1 MKINLQEYCK
11 DISNYQRFPTREVM
25 VGDIAIGKDN
35 PIRVQS
41 MTTTDTMDTKGTI
54 AQSIRMI
61 DAGCEIVRITA
72 PSIKEAK
79 NLKMIRDG
87 LRDKGYKTPL
97 VADIHFTPN
106 AALEASKIVEK
117 VRINPGNY
125 VDKKK
130 FEVKEYDDKSYQDEL
145 LKIEEKFIP
154 LISSCKENRVAM
166 RIGTNHGSLSDRI
179 MNRFGDTPLGM
190 VESAMEFLRICK
202 QNDYDQIVL
211 SMKSSN
217 PIVMIHAYRLLV
229 KSMENE
235 NMHYPLHLGVTE
247 AGDGLD
253 GRIKSALGIGT
264 LLSEGIGDTIRVSL
278 TEDPEFEIPA
288 ADKILS
294 KIDNI
299 SRKVRLK
306 NTEKRAFSFFKRET
320 LSIENIG
327 EKNPPIVISSNS
339 NDFEGNFPDYLF
351 TNDLS
356 SLDDSKKYIIE
367 GKDWNKNL
375 SKNIFP
381 YFNSLKGF
389 RTSEAVSDTLNF
401 VEIKLSKVTN
411 TIMQTFSN
419 NVVIIL
425 DVDNGS
431 RHDLL
436 SAFNFFEEKQIKIPV
451 VLKGSYQSSDF
462 EQISID
468 ASIDLGS
475 ILLEGMGNGVWI
487 QAKDFES
494 KINELSFLILQ
505 NTRTRIFKTDYISCP
520 SCGRTKF
527 NLQETTALVKEKTSH
542 LKGLKI
548 AVMGCIVNGPGEM
561 ADADYGYVGSGKD
574 VISLYKGK
582 DLVKRNIS
590 SKDAVDELINLI
602 KANNDWVEPLI

>member
-1 MKINLQEYCK
+1 MRRKTLSVK
-11 DISNYQRFPTREVM
+11 
-25 VGDIAIGKDN
+25 IGKVFIGSDHS
-35 PIRVQS
+35 IKTQS
-41 MTTTDTMDTKGTI
+41 MTTASTMDTDKSVDE
-54 AQSIRMI
+54 AIRI
-61 DAGCEIVRITA
+61 IQAGGKLVRFTA
-72 PSIKEAK
+72 PNINEAK
-79 NLKMIRDG
+79 NLLNIKNA
-87 LRDKGYKTPL
+87 LVAKGYDDPL

-154 LISSCKENRVAM
+154 LINSCKENKVAM
-166 RIGTNHGSLSDRI
+166 RIGTNHGSLSDRV

-264 LLSEGIGDTIRVSL
+264 LLTEGIGDTIRVSL

-288 ADKILS
+288 AEKILE
-294 KIDNI
+294 KIDSI
-299 SRKVRLK
+299 SKKIRLK
-306 NTEKRAFSFFKRET
+306 NTDKRAFSFFKRET
-320 LSIENIG
+320 ESIKNIG
-327 EKNPPIVISSNS
+327 EKNPPIVISNSS

-351 TNDLS
+351 INDLDNI
-356 SLDDSKKYIIE
+356 DDSKKYIIE
-367 GKDWNKNL
+367 GKDWNDNL

-381 YFNSLKGF
+381 YFNSLKDF
-389 RTSEAVSDTLNF
+389 RKSEAVSNTLNF
-401 VEIKLSKVTN
+401 IEIELSKITN

-419 NVVIIL
+419 NVVIVL
-425 DVDNGS
+425 NVDNAN

-436 SAFNFFEEKQIKIPV
+436 RAFNFLEEKRIKIPV
-451 VLKGSYQSSDF
+451 ILKGSYQSSDF
-462 EQISID
+462 EKVAID
-468 ASIDLGS
+468 ASIDIGS
-475 ILLEGMGNGVWI
+475 ILLEGMGNGIWI
-487 QAKDFES
+487 QAKDFDS

-527 NLQETTALVKEKTSH
+527 DLQETTALVKEHTNH

-548 AVMGCIVNGPGEM
+548 SVMGCIVNGPGEM
-561 ADADYGYVGSGKD
+561 ADADYGYVGSGD
-574 VISLYKGK
+574 GVISLYKGK
-582 DLVKRNIS
+582 ELVKRNIS
-590 SKDAVDELINLI
+590 SEQAVDELIQLI
-602 KANNDWVEPLI
+602 KENDDWVDPKN

>member
-1 MKINLQEYCK
+1 MRRKTLSVK
-11 DISNYQRFPTREVM
+11 
-25 VGDIAIGKDN
+25 IGKVFIGSDHS
-35 PIRVQS
+35 IKTQS
-41 MTTTDTMDTKGTI
+41 MTTASTMDTDKSVDE
-54 AQSIRMI
+54 AIRI
-61 DAGCEIVRITA
+61 IQAGGKLVRFTA
-72 PSIKEAK
+72 PNINEAK
-79 NLKMIRDG
+79 NLLNIKDD
-87 LRDKGYKTPL
+87 LVAKGYDDPL

-154 LISSCKENRVAM
+154 LINSCKENKVAM
-166 RIGTNHGSLSDRI
+166 RIGTNHGSLSDRV

-264 LLSEGIGDTIRVSL
+264 LLTEGIGDTIRVSL

-288 ADKILS
+288 AEKILE
-294 KIDNI
+294 KIDSI
-299 SRKVRLK
+299 SKKIRLK
-306 NTEKRAFSFFKRET
+306 NTDKRAFSFFKRET
-320 LSIENIG
+320 ESIKNIG
-327 EKNPPIVISSNS
+327 EKNPPIVISNSS

-351 TNDLS
+351 IDNLDN
-356 SLDDSKKYIIE
+356 LDDSKKYIIE
-367 GKDWNKNL
+367 GKDWNENL

-381 YFNSLKGF
+381 YFNSLKDF
-389 RTSEAVSDTLNF
+389 RKSEAVSNTLNF
-401 VEIKLSKVTN
+401 IEIELSKITN

-419 NVVIIL
+419 NVVIVL
-425 DVDNGS
+425 NVDNAN

-436 SAFNFFEEKQIKIPV
+436 RAFNFLEEKRIKIPV
-451 VLKGSYQSSDF
+451 ILKGSYQSSDF
-462 EQISID
+462 EKVAID
-468 ASIDLGS
+468 ASIDIGS
-475 ILLEGMGNGVWI
+475 ILLEGMGNGIWI
-487 QAKDFES
+487 QAKDFDS

-527 NLQETTALVKEKTSH
+527 DLQETTALVKEHTNH

-548 AVMGCIVNGPGEM
+548 SVMGCIVNGPGEM
-561 ADADYGYVGSGKD
+561 ADADYGYVGSGD
-574 VISLYKGK
+574 GVISLYKGK
-582 DLVKRNIS
+582 ELVKRNIS
-590 SKDAVDELINLI
+590 SEQAVDELIQLI
-602 KANNDWVEPLI
+602 KENDDWVDPKN

>member
-1 MKINLQEYCK
+1 MRRKTLSVK
-11 DISNYQRFPTREVM
+11 
-25 VGDIAIGKDN
+25 IGKVFIGSDHS
-35 PIRVQS
+35 IKTQS
-41 MTTTDTMDTKGTI
+41 MTTASTMDTDKSVDE
-54 AQSIRMI
+54 AIRI
-61 DAGCEIVRITA
+61 IQAGGKLVRFTA
-72 PSIKEAK
+72 PNINEAK
-79 NLKMIRDG
+79 NLLNIKDA
-87 LRDKGYKTPL
+87 LVAKGYDDPL

-145 LKIEEKFIP
+145 LKIEKKFIP
-154 LISSCKENRVAM
+154 LINSCKKNNVAM
-166 RIGTNHGSLSDRI
+166 RIGTNHGSLSDRV

-202 QNDYDQIVL
+202 QNEYDQVVL

-235 NMHYPLHLGVTE
+235 NMHFPLHLGVTE

-264 LLSEGIGDTIRVSL
+264 LLTEGIGDTIRVSL

-288 ADKILS
+288 AEKILE
-294 KIDNI
+294 KIDSI
-299 SRKVRLK
+299 SKKIRLK
-306 NTEKRAFSFFKRET
+306 NTDKRAFSFLKRET
-320 LSIENIG
+320 ESVKNIG
-327 EKNPPIVISSNS
+327 KKNPPIVISKSS
-339 NDFEGNFPDYLF
+339 NDFQGNFPDYLF
-351 TNDLS
+351 INDLDN
-356 SLDDSKKYIIE
+356 LDDSKKYIIE
-367 GKDWNKNL
+367 GKDWNENL

-381 YFNSLKGF
+381 YFNSLKDF
-389 RTSEAVSDTLNF
+389 RKSEAVANTLNF
-401 VEIKLSKVTN
+401 IEIELSKITN

-419 NVVIIL
+419 NVVIVL
-425 DVDNGS
+425 NVDNAN

-436 SAFNFFEEKQIKIPV
+436 SAFNFLEEKRIKIPV
-451 VLKGSYQSSDF
+451 ILKGSYQSSDF
-462 EQISID
+462 EKVAID
-468 ASIDLGS
+468 ASIDIGS
-475 ILLEGMGNGVWI
+475 ILLEGMGNGIWI
-487 QAKDFES
+487 QTKDLDS

-527 NLQETTALVKEKTSH
+527 DLQETTALVKEHTNH

-548 AVMGCIVNGPGEM
+548 SVMGCIVNGPGEM
-561 ADADYGYVGSGKD
+561 ADADYGYVGSGD
-574 VISLYKGK
+574 GVISLYKGK
-582 DLVKRNIS
+582 ELVKRNIS
-590 SKDAVDELINLI
+590 SEHAVDELIQLI
-602 KANNDWVEPLI
+602 KENDDWIDPKN

>member
-1 MKINLQEYCK
+1 MRRQTLSVK
-11 DISNYQRFPTREVM
+11 
-25 VGDIAIGKDN
+25 IGKVF
-35 PIRVQS
+35 IGSEHSIKTQS
-41 MTTTDTMDTKGTI
+41 MTTASTMDTN
-54 AQSIRMI
+54 QSVDEAIRI
-61 DAGCEIVRITA
+61 IKAGGKLVRFTA
-72 PSIKEAK
+72 PNINEAK
-79 NLKMIRDG
+79 NLLNIKNA
-87 LRDKGYKTPL
+87 LVEKGYDNPL

-130 FEVKEYDDKSYQDEL
+130 FEVKEYDDASYQDEL

-154 LISSCKENRVAM
+154 LINSCKQNDVAM

-229 KSMENE
+229 KSMEDE

-264 LLSEGIGDTIRVSL
+264 LLTEGIGDTIRVSL

-288 ADKILS
+288 AEKILE
-294 KIDNI
+294 KID
-299 SRKVRLK
+299 SFSKKVRLK
-306 NTEKRAFSFFKRET
+306 NTNKRAFSFFKRET
-320 LSIENIG
+320 ESIENVG
-327 EKNPPIVISSNS
+327 DKNPPIVISNNP

-351 TNDLS
+351 VNDLS
-356 SLDDSKKYIIE
+356 NLDDSKKYIIE
-367 GKDWNKNL
+367 AKDWNKNL

-381 YFNSLKGF
+381 YFNSLKDF
-389 RTSEAVSDTLNF
+389 RKSESVSDILNF
-401 VEIKLSKVTN
+401 VDIDLSKVKN

-419 NVVIIL
+419 NVVIVL
-425 DVDNGS
+425 DVDNNR
-431 RHDLL
+431 RHDIL
-436 SAFNFFEEKQIKIPV
+436 SAFNFFEEKRIKIPV
-451 VLKGSYQSSDF
+451 ILRGNYQSSDF
-462 EQISID
+462 EKVAID

-475 ILLEGMGNGVWI
+475 ILLEGMGNGIWI
-487 QAKDFES
+487 QAMDFEP

-527 NLQETTALVKEKTSH
+527 DLQETTALVKKHTNH

-548 AVMGCIVNGPGEM
+548 SVMGCIVNGPGEM
-561 ADADYGYVGSGKD
+561 ADADYGYVGSGD
-574 VISLYKGK
+574 GIISLYKGK
-582 DLVKRNIS
+582 ELVKRNIS
-590 SKDAVDELINLI
+590 SEDAVDELILLI
-602 KANNDWVEPLI
+602 KENDDWVDPKN

>member
-1 MKINLQEYCK
+1 MRRKTLSVK
-11 DISNYQRFPTREVM
+11 
-25 VGDIAIGKDN
+25 IGKVFIGSDHS
-35 PIRVQS
+35 IKTQS
-41 MTTTDTMDTKGTI
+41 MTTASTMDTDKSVDE
-54 AQSIRMI
+54 AIRI
-61 DAGCEIVRITA
+61 IQAGGKLVRFTA
-72 PSIKEAK
+72 PNINEAK
-79 NLKMIRDG
+79 NLLNIKNA
-87 LRDKGYKTPL
+87 LVAKGYDDPL

-154 LISSCKENRVAM
+154 LINSCKENKVAM
-166 RIGTNHGSLSDRI
+166 RIGTNHGSLSDRV

-288 ADKILS
+288 AEKILE
-294 KIDNI
+294 KIDSI
-299 SRKVRLK
+299 SEKIRLK
-306 NTEKRAFSFFKRET
+306 NTDKRAFSFFKRET
-320 LSIENIG
+320 ESIKNIG
-327 EKNPPIVISSNS
+327 EKNPPIVISNSS

-351 TNDLS
+351 IDDLDN
-356 SLDDSKKYIIE
+356 LDDSKKYIIE
-367 GKDWNKNL
+367 GKDWNENL

-381 YFNSLKGF
+381 YFNSLKDF
-389 RTSEAVSDTLNF
+389 RKSEAVSNTLNF
-401 VEIKLSKVTN
+401 IEIELSKITN

-419 NVVIIL
+419 NVVIVL
-425 DVDNGS
+425 NVDNAN

-436 SAFNFFEEKQIKIPV
+436 RAFNFLEEKRIKIPV
-451 VLKGSYQSSDF
+451 ILKGSYQSSDF
-462 EQISID
+462 EKVAID
-468 ASIDLGS
+468 ASIDIGS
-475 ILLEGMGNGVWI
+475 ILLEGMGNGIWI
-487 QAKDFES
+487 QTKDFDS

-527 NLQETTALVKEKTSH
+527 DLQETTALVKEHTNH

-548 AVMGCIVNGPGEM
+548 SVMGCIVNGPGEM
-561 ADADYGYVGSGKD
+561 ADADYGYVGSGD
-574 VISLYKGK
+574 GVISLYKGK
-582 DLVKRNIS
+582 ELVKRNIS
-590 SKDAVDELINLI
+590 SEQAVDELIQLI
-602 KANNDWVEPLI
+602 KENDDWVDPKN

>member
-1 MKINLQEYCK
+1 MRRKTLSVK
-11 DISNYQRFPTREVM
+11 
-25 VGDIAIGKDN
+25 IGKVFIGSDHS
-35 PIRVQS
+35 IKTQS
-41 MTTTDTMDTKGTI
+41 MTTASTMDTDKSVDE
-54 AQSIRMI
+54 AIRI
-61 DAGCEIVRITA
+61 IQAGGKLVRFTA
-72 PSIKEAK
+72 PNINEAK
-79 NLKMIRDG
+79 NLLNIKNA
-87 LRDKGYKTPL
+87 LVAKGYDDPL

-145 LKIEEKFIP
+145 IKIEEKFIP
-154 LISSCKENRVAM
+154 LINSCKENKVAM
-166 RIGTNHGSLSDRI
+166 RIGTNHGSLSDRV

-202 QNDYDQIVL
+202 QNDYNQIVL

-264 LLSEGIGDTIRVSL
+264 LLTEGIGDTIRVSL

-288 ADKILS
+288 AEKILE
-294 KIDNI
+294 KIDSI
-299 SRKVRLK
+299 SEKIRLK
-306 NTEKRAFSFFKRET
+306 NTDKRAFSFFKRET
-320 LSIENIG
+320 ESIKNIG
-327 EKNPPIVISSNS
+327 EKNPPIVISNSS

-351 TNDLS
+351 IDDLDN
-356 SLDDSKKYIIE
+356 LDNSKKYIIE
-367 GKDWNKNL
+367 GKDWNENL

-381 YFNSLKGF
+381 YFNSLKDF
-389 RTSEAVSDTLNF
+389 RKSEAISNTLNF
-401 VEIKLSKVTN
+401 IEIELSKITN

-419 NVVIIL
+419 NVVIVL
-425 DVDNGS
+425 NVDNAN

-436 SAFNFFEEKQIKIPV
+436 SAFNFLEEKRIKIPV
-451 VLKGSYQSSDF
+451 ILKGSYQSSDF
-462 EQISID
+462 EKVAID
-468 ASIDLGS
+468 ASIDIGS
-475 ILLEGMGNGVWI
+475 ILLEGMGNGIWI
-487 QAKDFES
+487 QTKDFDS

-527 NLQETTALVKEKTSH
+527 DLQETTALVKKHTNH

-548 AVMGCIVNGPGEM
+548 SVMGCIVNGPGEM
-561 ADADYGYVGSGKD
+561 ADADYGYVGSGD
-574 VISLYKGK
+574 GVISLYKGK
-582 DLVKRNIS
+582 ELVKRNIS
-590 SKDAVDELINLI
+590 SEQAVDELIQLI
-602 KANNDWVEPLI
+602 KENDDWVDPKN

>member
-1 MKINLQEYCK
+1 MRRKTLSVK
-11 DISNYQRFPTREVM
+11 
-25 VGDIAIGKDN
+25 IGKVFIGSDHS
-35 PIRVQS
+35 IKTQS
-41 MTTTDTMDTKGTI
+41 MTTASTMDTDKSVVE
-54 AQSIRMI
+54 AIRI
-61 DAGCEIVRITA
+61 IQAGGKLVRFTA
-72 PSIKEAK
+72 PNINEAK
-79 NLKMIRDG
+79 NLLNIKNA
-87 LRDKGYKTPL
+87 LVAKGYDDPL

-154 LISSCKENRVAM
+154 LINSCKENKVAM
-166 RIGTNHGSLSDRI
+166 RIGTNHGSLSDRV

-264 LLSEGIGDTIRVSL
+264 LLTEGIGDTIRVSL

-288 ADKILS
+288 AEKILE
-294 KIDNI
+294 KIDSI
-299 SRKVRLK
+299 SEKIRLK
-306 NTEKRAFSFFKRET
+306 NTDKRAFSFFKRET
-320 LSIENIG
+320 ESIKNIG
-327 EKNPPIVISSNS
+327 EKNPPIVISNSS

-351 TNDLS
+351 IDDLDN
-356 SLDDSKKYIIE
+356 LDDSKKYIIE
-367 GKDWNKNL
+367 GKDWNENL

-381 YFNSLKGF
+381 YFNSLKDF
-389 RTSEAVSDTLNF
+389 RKSEAVSNTLNF
-401 VEIKLSKVTN
+401 IEIELSKITN

-419 NVVIIL
+419 NVVIVL
-425 DVDNGS
+425 NVDNAN

-436 SAFNFFEEKQIKIPV
+436 SAFNFLEEKRIKIPV
-451 VLKGSYQSSDF
+451 ILKGSYQSSDF
-462 EQISID
+462 EKVAID
-468 ASIDLGS
+468 ASIDIGS
-475 ILLEGMGNGVWI
+475 ILLEGMGNGIWI
-487 QAKDFES
+487 QTKDFDS

-527 NLQETTALVKEKTSH
+527 DLQETTALVKEHTNH

-548 AVMGCIVNGPGEM
+548 SVMGCIVNGPGEM
-561 ADADYGYVGSGKD
+561 ADADYGYVGSGD
-574 VISLYKGK
+574 GVISLYKGK
-582 DLVKRNIS
+582 ELVKRNIS
-590 SKDAVDELINLI
+590 SEQAVDELIQLI
-602 KANNDWVEPLI
+602 KENDDWVDPKN

>member
-1 MKINLQEYCK
+1 MRRKTLSVK
-11 DISNYQRFPTREVM
+11 
-25 VGDIAIGKDN
+25 IGKVFIGSDHS
-35 PIRVQS
+35 IKTQS
-41 MTTTDTMDTKGTI
+41 MTTASTMDTDKSVDE
-54 AQSIRMI
+54 AIRI
-61 DAGCEIVRITA
+61 IQAGGKLVRFTA
-72 PSIKEAK
+72 PNINEAK
-79 NLKMIRDG
+79 NLLNIKNA
-87 LRDKGYKTPL
+87 LVAKGYDDPL

-154 LISSCKENRVAM
+154 LINSCKENKVAM
-166 RIGTNHGSLSDRI
+166 RIGTNHGSLSDRV

-264 LLSEGIGDTIRVSL
+264 LLTEGIGDTIRVSL

-288 ADKILS
+288 AEKILE
-294 KIDNI
+294 KIDSI
-299 SRKVRLK
+299 SEKIRLK
-306 NTEKRAFSFFKRET
+306 NTDKRAFSFFKRET
-320 LSIENIG
+320 ESIKNIG
-327 EKNPPIVISSNS
+327 EKNPPIVISNSS

-351 TNDLS
+351 IDDLDN
-356 SLDDSKKYIIE
+356 LDDSKKYIIE

-381 YFNSLKGF
+381 YFNSLKDF
-389 RTSEAVSDTLNF
+389 RKSEAVSNTLNF
-401 VEIKLSKVTN
+401 IEIELSKITN

-419 NVVIIL
+419 NVVIVL
-425 DVDNGS
+425 NVDNAN

-436 SAFNFFEEKQIKIPV
+436 SAFNFLEEKRIKIPV
-451 VLKGSYQSSDF
+451 ILKGSYQSSDF
-462 EQISID
+462 EKVAID
-468 ASIDLGS
+468 ASIDIGS
-475 ILLEGMGNGVWI
+475 ILLEGMGNGIWI
-487 QAKDFES
+487 QTKDFDS

-527 NLQETTALVKEKTSH
+527 DLQETTALVKEHTNH

-548 AVMGCIVNGPGEM
+548 SVMGCIVNGPGEM
-561 ADADYGYVGSGKD
+561 ADADYGYVGSGD
-574 VISLYKGK
+574 GVISLYKGK
-582 DLVKRNIS
+582 ELVKRNIS
-590 SKDAVDELINLI
+590 SEQAVDELIQLI
-602 KANNDWVEPLI
+602 KENDDWVDPKN

>member
-1 MKINLQEYCK
+1 MRRQTLSVK
-11 DISNYQRFPTREVM
+11 
-25 VGDIAIGKDN
+25 IGKVF
-35 PIRVQS
+35 IGSEHSIKTQS
-41 MTTTDTMDTKGTI
+41 MTTASTMDTN
-54 AQSIRMI
+54 QSVDEAIRI
-61 DAGCEIVRITA
+61 IKAGGKLVRFTA
-72 PSIKEAK
+72 PNINEAK
-79 NLKMIRDG
+79 NLLNIKKALVG
-87 LRDKGYKTPL
+87 KGYDNPL

-130 FEVKEYDDKSYQDEL
+130 FEVKEYDDASYQDEL
-145 LKIEEKFIP
+145 SKIEEKFLP
-154 LISSCKENRVAM
+154 LINSCKQNDVAM

-229 KSMENE
+229 KSMEDE

-264 LLSEGIGDTIRVSL
+264 LLTEGIGDTIRVSL

-288 ADKILS
+288 AEKILE
-294 KIDNI
+294 KID
-299 SRKVRLK
+299 SFSKKVRLK
-306 NTEKRAFSFFKRET
+306 NTNKRAFSFFKRET
-320 LSIENIG
+320 ESIKNVG
-327 EKNPPIVISSNS
+327 DKNPPIVISNNP

-351 TNDLS
+351 VNDLS
-356 SLDDSKKYIIE
+356 NLDDSKKYIIE
-367 GKDWNKNL
+367 AKDWNKNL

-381 YFNSLKGF
+381 YFNSLKDF
-389 RTSEAVSDTLNF
+389 RKSESVSDTLNF
-401 VEIKLSKVTN
+401 VEIDLSKVKN

-419 NVVIIL
+419 NVVIVL
-425 DVDNGS
+425 DVDNNR
-431 RHDLL
+431 RHDIL
-436 SAFNFFEEKQIKIPV
+436 SAFNFFEEKRIKIPV
-451 VLKGSYQSSDF
+451 ILRGNYQSSDF
-462 EQISID
+462 EKVAID

-475 ILLEGMGNGVWI
+475 ILLEGMGNGIWI
-487 QAKDFES
+487 QARDFET

-527 NLQETTALVKEKTSH
+527 DLQETTALVKKHTNH

-548 AVMGCIVNGPGEM
+548 SVMGCIVNGPGEM
-561 ADADYGYVGSGKD
+561 ADADYGYVGSGD
-574 VISLYKGK
+574 GIISLYKGK
-582 DLVKRNIS
+582 ELVKRNIS
-590 SKDAVDELINLI
+590 SEDAVDELILLI
-602 KANNDWVEPLI
+602 KENDDWVDPKN

>member
-1 MKINLQEYCK
+1 MRRKTLSVK
-11 DISNYQRFPTREVM
+11 
-25 VGDIAIGKDN
+25 IGKVFIGSDHS
-35 PIRVQS
+35 IKTQS
-41 MTTTDTMDTKGTI
+41 MTTASTMDTDKSVDE
-54 AQSIRMI
+54 AIRI
-61 DAGCEIVRITA
+61 IQAGGKLVRFTA
-72 PSIKEAK
+72 PNINEAK
-79 NLKMIRDG
+79 NLLNIKNA
-87 LRDKGYKTPL
+87 LVAKGYDDPL

-154 LISSCKENRVAM
+154 LINSCKENKVAM
-166 RIGTNHGSLSDRI
+166 RIGTNHGSLSDRV

-264 LLSEGIGDTIRVSL
+264 LLTEGIGDTIRVSL

-288 ADKILS
+288 AEKILE
-294 KIDNI
+294 KIDSI
-299 SRKVRLK
+299 SKKIRLK
-306 NTEKRAFSFFKRET
+306 NTDKRAFSFFKRET
-320 LSIENIG
+320 ESIENIG
-327 EKNPPIVISSNS
+327 EKNPPIVISNSS

-351 TNDLS
+351 IDDLDN
-356 SLDDSKKYIIE
+356 LDDSKKYIIE

-381 YFNSLKGF
+381 YFNSLKDF
-389 RTSEAVSDTLNF
+389 RKTEAVSNTLNF
-401 VEIKLSKVTN
+401 IEIELSKITN

-419 NVVIIL
+419 NVVIVL
-425 DVDNGS
+425 NVNNAN

-436 SAFNFFEEKQIKIPV
+436 SAFNFLEEKRIKIPV
-451 VLKGSYQSSDF
+451 ILKGSYQSSDF
-462 EQISID
+462 EKVAID
-468 ASIDLGS
+468 ASIDIGS
-475 ILLEGMGNGVWI
+475 ILLEGMGNGIWI
-487 QAKDFES
+487 QAKDFDS

-527 NLQETTALVKEKTSH
+527 DLQETTALVKEHTNH

-548 AVMGCIVNGPGEM
+548 SVMGCIVNGPGEM
-561 ADADYGYVGSGKD
+561 ADADYGYVGSGD
-574 VISLYKGK
+574 GVISLYKGK
-582 DLVKRNIS
+582 ELVKRNIS
-590 SKDAVDELINLI
+590 SEQAVDELIQLI
-602 KANNDWVEPLI
+602 KENDDWVDPKN

>member
-1 MKINLQEYCK
+1 MRRKTLSVK
-11 DISNYQRFPTREVM
+11 
-25 VGDIAIGKDN
+25 IGKVFIGSDHS
-35 PIRVQS
+35 IKTQS
-41 MTTTDTMDTKGTI
+41 MTTASTMDTDKSVDE
-54 AQSIRMI
+54 AIRI
-61 DAGCEIVRITA
+61 IQAGGKLVRFTA
-72 PSIKEAK
+72 PNINEAK
-79 NLKMIRDG
+79 NLSNIKNA
-87 LRDKGYKTPL
+87 LVAKGYDDPL

-154 LISSCKENRVAM
+154 LINSCKENKVAM
-166 RIGTNHGSLSDRI
+166 RIGTNHGSLSDRV

-264 LLSEGIGDTIRVSL
+264 LLTEGIGDTIRVSL

-288 ADKILS
+288 AEKILE
-294 KIDNI
+294 KIDSI
-299 SRKVRLK
+299 SKKIRIK
-306 NTEKRAFSFFKRET
+306 NTDKRAFSFFKRET
-320 LSIENIG
+320 ESIKNIG
-327 EKNPPIVISSNS
+327 EKNPPIVISNSS

-351 TNDLS
+351 IDDLDN
-356 SLDDSKKYIIE
+356 LDDSKKYIIE
-367 GKDWNKNL
+367 GKDWNENI

-381 YFNSLKGF
+381 YFNSLKDF
-389 RTSEAVSDTLNF
+389 RKSEAVSNTLNF
-401 VEIKLSKVTN
+401 IEIELSKITN

-419 NVVIIL
+419 NVVIVL
-425 DVDNGS
+425 NVDNAN

-436 SAFNFFEEKQIKIPV
+436 SAFNFLEEKRIKIPV
-451 VLKGSYQSSDF
+451 ILKGSYQSSDF
-462 EQISID
+462 EKVAID
-468 ASIDLGS
+468 ASIDIGS
-475 ILLEGMGNGVWI
+475 ILLEGMGNGIWI
-487 QAKDFES
+487 QTKDFDS

-527 NLQETTALVKEKTSH
+527 DLQETTALVKEHTNH

-548 AVMGCIVNGPGEM
+548 SVMGCIVNGPGEM
-561 ADADYGYVGSGKD
+561 ADADYGYVGSGD
-574 VISLYKGK
+574 GVISLYKGK
-582 DLVKRNIS
+582 ELVKRNIS
-590 SKDAVDELINLI
+590 SEQAVDELIQLI
-602 KANNDWVEPLI
+602 KENDDWVDPKN

>member
-1 MKINLQEYCK
+1 MRRKTLSVK
-11 DISNYQRFPTREVM
+11 
-25 VGDIAIGKDN
+25 IGKVFIGSDHS
-35 PIRVQS
+35 IKTQS
-41 MTTTDTMDTKGTI
+41 MTTASTMDTDKSVDE
-54 AQSIRMI
+54 AIRI
-61 DAGCEIVRITA
+61 IQAGGKLVRFTA
-72 PSIKEAK
+72 PNINEAK
-79 NLKMIRDG
+79 NLLNIKNALVAR
-87 LRDKGYKTPL
+87 GYDDPL

-154 LISSCKENRVAM
+154 LINSCKENKVAM
-166 RIGTNHGSLSDRI
+166 RIGTNHGSLSDRV

-288 ADKILS
+288 AEKILE
-294 KIDNI
+294 KIDSI
-299 SRKVRLK
+299 SEKIRLK
-306 NTEKRAFSFFKRET
+306 NTDKRAFSFFKRET
-320 LSIENIG
+320 ESIKNIG
-327 EKNPPIVISSNS
+327 EKNPPIVISNSS

-351 TNDLS
+351 IDNLDN
-356 SLDDSKKYIIE
+356 LDDSKKYIIE
-367 GKDWNKNL
+367 GKDWNENL

-381 YFNSLKGF
+381 YFNSLKDF
-389 RTSEAVSDTLNF
+389 RKSEAVSNTLNF
-401 VEIKLSKVTN
+401 IEIELSKITN

-419 NVVIIL
+419 NVVIVL
-425 DVDNGS
+425 NVDNAN

-436 SAFNFFEEKQIKIPV
+436 SAFNFLEEKRIKIPV
-451 VLKGSYQSSDF
+451 ILKGSYQSSDF
-462 EQISID
+462 EKVAID
-468 ASIDLGS
+468 ASIDIGS
-475 ILLEGMGNGVWI
+475 ILLEGMGNGIWI
-487 QAKDFES
+487 QTKDFDS

-527 NLQETTALVKEKTSH
+527 DLQETTALVKEHTNH

-548 AVMGCIVNGPGEM
+548 SVMGCIVNGPGEM
-561 ADADYGYVGSGKD
+561 ADADYGYVGSGD
-574 VISLYKGK
+574 GVISLYKGK
-582 DLVKRNIS
+582 ELVKRNIS
-590 SKDAVDELINLI
+590 SEQAVDELIQLI
-602 KANNDWVEPLI
+602 KENDDWVDPKN

>member
-1 MKINLQEYCK
+1 MRRKTLSVK
-11 DISNYQRFPTREVM
+11 
-25 VGDIAIGKDN
+25 IGKVFIGSDHS
-35 PIRVQS
+35 IKTQS
-41 MTTTDTMDTKGTI
+41 MTTASTMDTK
-54 AQSIRMI
+54 QSVDEAIRI
-61 DAGCEIVRITA
+61 IQAGGKLVRFTA
-72 PSIKEAK
+72 PNINEAK
-79 NLKMIRDG
+79 NLLNIKNA
-87 LRDKGYKTPL
+87 LVAKGYDDPL

-154 LISSCKENRVAM
+154 LINSCKENKVAM
-166 RIGTNHGSLSDRI
+166 RIGTNHGSLSDRV

-264 LLSEGIGDTIRVSL
+264 LLTEGIGDTIRVSL

-288 ADKILS
+288 AEKILE
-294 KIDNI
+294 KIDSI
-299 SRKVRLK
+299 SEKIRLK
-306 NTEKRAFSFFKRET
+306 NTDKRAFSFFKRET
-320 LSIENIG
+320 ESIKNIG
-327 EKNPPIVISSNS
+327 EKNPPIVISNSS

-351 TNDLS
+351 IDNLDN
-356 SLDDSKKYIIE
+356 LDDSKKYIIE
-367 GKDWNKNL
+367 GKDWNENL

-381 YFNSLKGF
+381 YFNSLKDF
-389 RTSEAVSDTLNF
+389 RKSEAVSNTLNF
-401 VEIKLSKVTN
+401 IEIELSKITN
-411 TIMQTFSN
+411 TIIQTFSN
-419 NVVIIL
+419 NVVIVL
-425 DVDNGS
+425 NVDNAN

-436 SAFNFFEEKQIKIPV
+436 SAFNFLEEKRIKIPV
-451 VLKGSYQSSDF
+451 ILKGSYQSSDF
-462 EQISID
+462 EKVAID
-468 ASIDLGS
+468 ASIDIGS
-475 ILLEGMGNGVWI
+475 ILLEGMGNGIWI
-487 QAKDFES
+487 QTKDFDS

-527 NLQETTALVKEKTSH
+527 DLQETTALVKEHTNH

-548 AVMGCIVNGPGEM
+548 SVMGCIVNGPGEM
-561 ADADYGYVGSGKD
+561 ADADYGYVGSGD
-574 VISLYKGK
+574 GVISLYKGK
-582 DLVKRNIS
+582 ELVKRNIS
-590 SKDAVDELINLI
+590 SEQAVDELIQLI
-602 KANNDWVEPLI
+602 KENDDWVDPKN

>member
-1 MKINLQEYCK
+1 MRRKTLSVK
-11 DISNYQRFPTREVM
+11 
-25 VGDIAIGKDN
+25 IGKVFIGSDHS
-35 PIRVQS
+35 IKTQS
-41 MTTTDTMDTKGTI
+41 MTTASTMDTD
-54 AQSIRMI
+54 QSVDEAIRI
-61 DAGCEIVRITA
+61 IEAGGKLVRFTA
-72 PSIKEAK
+72 PNINEAK
-79 NLKMIRDG
+79 NLINIKNA
-87 LRDKGYKTPL
+87 LVAKGYDDPL

-130 FEVKEYDDKSYQDEL
+130 FEVKEYDDESYQDEL

-154 LISSCKENRVAM
+154 LINSCKENGVAM
-166 RIGTNHGSLSDRI
+166 RIGTNHGSLSDRV

-264 LLSEGIGDTIRVSL
+264 LLTEGIGDTIRVSL

-288 ADKILS
+288 AEKILE
-294 KIDNI
+294 KIDSI
-299 SRKVRLK
+299 SKKIRLK
-306 NTEKRAFSFFKRET
+306 NTNKRAFSFFKRQT
-320 LSIENIG
+320 KSIENIG
-327 EKNPPIVISSNS
+327 EKNPPIVISKSS
-339 NDFEGNFPDYLF
+339 IDFEGNFPDYLF
-351 TNDLS
+351 IDDLDN
-356 SLDDSKKYIIE
+356 LDDSKKYIIE

-381 YFNSLKGF
+381 YFNSLKDF
-389 RTSEAVSDTLNF
+389 RKSEAVSNTLNF
-401 VEIKLSKVTN
+401 IEIELSKITN

-419 NVVIIL
+419 NVVIVL
-425 DVDNGS
+425 NVNNAN

-436 SAFNFFEEKQIKIPV
+436 SAFNFLEEKRIKIPV
-451 VLKGSYQSSDF
+451 ILKGSYQSSDF
-462 EQISID
+462 EKVAID
-468 ASIDLGS
+468 ASIDIGS
-475 ILLEGMGNGVWI
+475 ILLEGMGNGIWI
-487 QAKDFES
+487 QTKDFDS

-527 NLQETTALVKEKTSH
+527 DLQETTALVKEHTNH

-548 AVMGCIVNGPGEM
+548 SVMGCIVNGPGEM
-561 ADADYGYVGSGKD
+561 ADADYGYVGSGD
-574 VISLYKGK
+574 GVISLYKGK
-582 DLVKRNIS
+582 ELVKRNIS
-590 SKDAVDELINLI
+590 SEQAVDELIQLI
-602 KANNDWVEPLI
+602 KENDDWVDPKN

>member
-1 MKINLQEYCK
+1 MRRKTLSVK
-11 DISNYQRFPTREVM
+11 
-25 VGDIAIGKDN
+25 IGKVFIGSDHS
-35 PIRVQS
+35 IKTQS
-41 MTTTDTMDTKGTI
+41 MTTASTMDTDKSVDE
-54 AQSIRMI
+54 AIRI
-61 DAGCEIVRITA
+61 IQAGGKLVRFTA
-72 PSIKEAK
+72 PNINEAK
-79 NLKMIRDG
+79 NLLNIKNA
-87 LRDKGYKTPL
+87 LVAKGYDDPL

-154 LISSCKENRVAM
+154 LINSCKENKAAM
-166 RIGTNHGSLSDRI
+166 RIGTNHGSLSDRV

-264 LLSEGIGDTIRVSL
+264 LLTEGIGDTIRVSL

-288 ADKILS
+288 AEKILE
-294 KIDNI
+294 KIDSI
-299 SRKVRLK
+299 SKKIRLK
-306 NTEKRAFSFFKRET
+306 NTDKRAFSFFKRET
-320 LSIENIG
+320 ESIKNIG
-327 EKNPPIVISSNS
+327 EKNPPIVISNSS

-351 TNDLS
+351 IDDLDN
-356 SLDDSKKYIIE
+356 LDDSKKYIIE

-381 YFNSLKGF
+381 YFNSLKDF
-389 RTSEAVSDTLNF
+389 RKTEAVSNTLNF
-401 VEIKLSKVTN
+401 IEIELSKITN

-419 NVVIIL
+419 NVVIVL
-425 DVDNGS
+425 NVNNAN

-436 SAFNFFEEKQIKIPV
+436 SAFNFLEEKRIKIPV
-451 VLKGSYQSSDF
+451 ILKGSYQSSDF
-462 EQISID
+462 EKVAID
-468 ASIDLGS
+468 ASIDIGS
-475 ILLEGMGNGVWI
+475 ILLEGMGNGIWI
-487 QAKDFES
+487 QAKDFDS

-527 NLQETTALVKEKTSH
+527 DLQETTALVKEHTNH

-548 AVMGCIVNGPGEM
+548 SVMGCIVNGPGEM
-561 ADADYGYVGSGKD
+561 ADADYGYVGSGD
-574 VISLYKGK
+574 GVISLYKGK
-582 DLVKRNIS
+582 ELVKRNIS
-590 SKDAVDELINLI
+590 SEQAVDELIQLI
-602 KANNDWVEPLI
+602 KENDDWVDPKN

>member
-1 MKINLQEYCK
+1 MRRKTLSVK
-11 DISNYQRFPTREVM
+11 
-25 VGDIAIGKDN
+25 IGKVFIGSDHS
-35 PIRVQS
+35 IKTQS
-41 MTTTDTMDTKGTI
+41 MTTASTMDTDKSVDE
-54 AQSIRMI
+54 AIRI
-61 DAGCEIVRITA
+61 IQAGGKLVRFTA
-72 PSIKEAK
+72 PNINEAK
-79 NLKMIRDG
+79 NLLNIKNA
-87 LRDKGYKTPL
+87 LVAKGYDDPL

-154 LISSCKENRVAM
+154 LINSCKENKVAM
-166 RIGTNHGSLSDRI
+166 RIGTNHGSLSDRV

-264 LLSEGIGDTIRVSL
+264 LLTEGIGDTIRVSL

-288 ADKILS
+288 AEKILE
-294 KIDNI
+294 KIDSI
-299 SRKVRLK
+299 SEKLRLK
-306 NTEKRAFSFFKRET
+306 NTDKRAFSFFKRET
-320 LSIENIG
+320 ESIKNIG
-327 EKNPPIVISSNS
+327 EKNPPIVISNSS

-351 TNDLS
+351 IDDLDN
-356 SLDDSKKYIIE
+356 LDDSKKYIIE
-367 GKDWNKNL
+367 GKDWNENL

-381 YFNSLKGF
+381 YFNSLKDF
-389 RTSEAVSDTLNF
+389 RKSEAISNALNF
-401 VEIKLSKVTN
+401 IEIELSKITN

-419 NVVIIL
+419 NVVIVL
-425 DVDNGS
+425 NVDNAN

-436 SAFNFFEEKQIKIPV
+436 SAFNFLEEKRIKIPV
-451 VLKGSYQSSDF
+451 ILKGSYQSSDF
-462 EQISID
+462 EKVAID
-468 ASIDLGS
+468 ASIDIGS
-475 ILLEGMGNGVWI
+475 ILLEGMGNGIWI
-487 QAKDFES
+487 QTKDFDS

-527 NLQETTALVKEKTSH
+527 DLQETTALVKEHTNH

-548 AVMGCIVNGPGEM
+548 SVMGCIVNGPGEM
-561 ADADYGYVGSGKD
+561 ADADYGYVGSGD
-574 VISLYKGK
+574 GVISLYKGK
-582 DLVKRNIS
+582 ELVKRNIS
-590 SKDAVDELINLI
+590 SEQAVDELIQLI
-602 KANNDWVEPLI
+602 KENDDWVDPKN

>member
-1 MKINLQEYCK
+1 MRRKTLSVK
-11 DISNYQRFPTREVM
+11 
-25 VGDIAIGKDN
+25 IGKVFIGSDHS
-35 PIRVQS
+35 IKTQS
-41 MTTTDTMDTKGTI
+41 MTTASTMDTDKSVDE
-54 AQSIRMI
+54 AIRI
-61 DAGCEIVRITA
+61 IQAGGKLVRFTA
-72 PSIKEAK
+72 PNINEAK
-79 NLKMIRDG
+79 NLLNIKNA
-87 LRDKGYKTPL
+87 LVAKGYDDPL

-154 LISSCKENRVAM
+154 LINSCKENKVAM
-166 RIGTNHGSLSDRI
+166 RIGTNHGSLSDRV

-264 LLSEGIGDTIRVSL
+264 LLTEGIGDTIRVSL

-288 ADKILS
+288 AEKILE
-294 KIDNI
+294 KIDSI
-299 SRKVRLK
+299 SKKIRLK
-306 NTEKRAFSFFKRET
+306 NTDKRAFSFFKRET
-320 LSIENIG
+320 ESIKNIG
-327 EKNPPIVISSNS
+327 EKNPPIVISNSS

-351 TNDLS
+351 IDDLDN
-356 SLDDSKKYIIE
+356 LEDSKKYIIE
-367 GKDWNKNL
+367 GKDWNENL

-381 YFNSLKGF
+381 YFNSLKDF
-389 RTSEAVSDTLNF
+389 RKSEAVSNTLNF
-401 VEIKLSKVTN
+401 IEIELSKITN

-419 NVVIIL
+419 NVVIVL
-425 DVDNGS
+425 NVDNAN

-436 SAFNFFEEKQIKIPV
+436 SAFNFLEERQIKIPII
-451 VLKGSYQSSDF
+451 LKGSYQSSDF
-462 EQISID
+462 EKVAID
-468 ASIDLGS
+468 ASIDIGS
-475 ILLEGMGNGVWI
+475 ILLEGMGNGIWI
-487 QAKDFES
+487 QTKDFDS

-527 NLQETTALVKEKTSH
+527 DLQETTALVKEHTNH

-548 AVMGCIVNGPGEM
+548 SVMGCIVNGPGEM
-561 ADADYGYVGSGKD
+561 ADADYGYVGSGD
-574 VISLYKGK
+574 GVISLYKGK
-582 DLVKRNIS
+582 ELVKRNIS
-590 SKDAVDELINLI
+590 SEQAVDELIQLI
-602 KANNDWVEPLI
+602 KENDDWVDPKN

>member
-1 MKINLQEYCK
+1 MRRKTLSVK
-11 DISNYQRFPTREVM
+11 
-25 VGDIAIGKDN
+25 IGKVFIGSDHS
-35 PIRVQS
+35 IKTQS
-41 MTTTDTMDTKGTI
+41 MTTASTMDTN
-54 AQSIRMI
+54 QSVDEAIRI
-61 DAGCEIVRITA
+61 IQAGGKLVRFTA
-72 PSIKEAK
+72 PNINEAK
-79 NLKMIRDG
+79 NLLNIKNA
-87 LRDKGYKTPL
+87 LVEKGYDDPL

-154 LISSCKENRVAM
+154 LINSCKENKVAM
-166 RIGTNHGSLSDRI
+166 RIGTNHGSLSDRV

-264 LLSEGIGDTIRVSL
+264 LLTEGIGDTIRVSL

-288 ADKILS
+288 AEKILE
-294 KIDNI
+294 KIDSI
-299 SRKVRLK
+299 SKKIRLK
-306 NTEKRAFSFFKRET
+306 NTDKRAFSFFKRET
-320 LSIENIG
+320 ESIKNIG
-327 EKNPPIVISSNS
+327 EKNPPIVISNSS

-351 TNDLS
+351 IDDLDN
-356 SLDDSKKYIIE
+356 LDDSKKYIIE
-367 GKDWNKNL
+367 GKDWNENL

-381 YFNSLKGF
+381 YFNSLKDF
-389 RTSEAVSDTLNF
+389 RKSEAVSNTLNF
-401 VEIKLSKVTN
+401 IEIELSKITN

-419 NVVIIL
+419 NVVIVL
-425 DVDNGS
+425 NVDNAN

-436 SAFNFFEEKQIKIPV
+436 SAFNFLEEKRIKIPV
-451 VLKGSYQSSDF
+451 ILKGSYQSSDF
-462 EQISID
+462 EKVAID
-468 ASIDLGS
+468 ASIDIGS
-475 ILLEGMGNGVWI
+475 ILLEGMGNGIWI
-487 QAKDFES
+487 QTKDFDS

-527 NLQETTALVKEKTSH
+527 DLQETTALVKEHTNH

-548 AVMGCIVNGPGEM
+548 SVMGCIVNGPGEM
-561 ADADYGYVGSGKD
+561 ADADYGYVGSGD
-574 VISLYKGK
+574 GVISLYKGK
-582 DLVKRNIS
+582 ELVKRNIS
-590 SKDAVDELINLI
+590 SEQAVDELIQLI
-602 KANNDWVEPLI
+602 KENDDWVDPKN

>member
-1 MKINLQEYCK
+1 MRRKTLSVK
-11 DISNYQRFPTREVM
+11 
-25 VGDIAIGKDN
+25 IGKVFIGSDHS
-35 PIRVQS
+35 IKTQS
-41 MTTTDTMDTKGTI
+41 MTTASTMDTDKSVDE
-54 AQSIRMI
+54 AIRI
-61 DAGCEIVRITA
+61 IQAGGKLVRFTA
-72 PSIKEAK
+72 PNINEAK
-79 NLKMIRDG
+79 NLLNIKDA
-87 LRDKGYKTPL
+87 LVAKGYDDPL

-154 LISSCKENRVAM
+154 LINSCKENKVAM
-166 RIGTNHGSLSDRI
+166 RIGTNHGSLSDRV

-288 ADKILS
+288 AEKILE
-294 KIDNI
+294 KIDSI
-299 SRKVRLK
+299 SKKIRLK
-306 NTEKRAFSFFKRET
+306 NTDKRAFSFFKRET
-320 LSIENIG
+320 ESIKNIG
-327 EKNPPIVISSNS
+327 EKNPPIVISNSS

-351 TNDLS
+351 INNLDN
-356 SLDDSKKYIIE
+356 LDDSKKYIIE
-367 GKDWNKNL
+367 GKDWNENL

-381 YFNSLKGF
+381 YFNSLKDF
-389 RTSEAVSDTLNF
+389 RKSEAVSNTLNF
-401 VEIKLSKVTN
+401 IEIELSKITN

-419 NVVIIL
+419 NVVIVLNI
-425 DVDNGS
+425 DNAN

-436 SAFNFFEEKQIKIPV
+436 SAFNFLEEKRIKIPV
-451 VLKGSYQSSDF
+451 ILKGSYQSSDF
-462 EQISID
+462 EKVAID
-468 ASIDLGS
+468 ASIDIGS
-475 ILLEGMGNGVWI
+475 ILLEGMGNGIWI
-487 QAKDFES
+487 QTKDFDS
-494 KINELSFLILQ
+494 KINELSFLLLQ

-527 NLQETTALVKEKTSH
+527 DLQETTALVKEHTNH

-548 AVMGCIVNGPGEM
+548 SVMGCIVNGPGEM
-561 ADADYGYVGSGKD
+561 ADADYGYVGSGD
-574 VISLYKGK
+574 GVISLYKGK
-582 DLVKRNIS
+582 ELVKRNIS
-590 SKDAVDELINLI
+590 SEQAVDELIQLI
-602 KANNDWVEPLI
+602 KENDDWVDPKN

>member
-1 MKINLQEYCK
+1 MRRKTLSVK
-11 DISNYQRFPTREVM
+11 
-25 VGDIAIGKDN
+25 IGKVFIGSDHS
-35 PIRVQS
+35 IKTQS
-41 MTTTDTMDTKGTI
+41 MTTASTMDTDKSVDE
-54 AQSIRMI
+54 AIRI
-61 DAGCEIVRITA
+61 IQAGGKLVRFTA
-72 PSIKEAK
+72 PNINEAK
-79 NLKMIRDG
+79 NLLNIKNA
-87 LRDKGYKTPL
+87 LVAKGYDDPL

-154 LISSCKENRVAM
+154 LINSCKENKVAM
-166 RIGTNHGSLSDRI
+166 RIGTNHGSLSDRV

-264 LLSEGIGDTIRVSL
+264 LLTEGIGDTIRVSL

-288 ADKILS
+288 AEKILE
-294 KIDNI
+294 KIDSI
-299 SRKVRLK
+299 SEKIRLK
-306 NTEKRAFSFFKRET
+306 NTDKRAFSFFKRET
-320 LSIENIG
+320 ESIKNIG
-327 EKNPPIVISSNS
+327 EKNPPIVISNSS

-351 TNDLS
+351 IDDLDN
-356 SLDDSKKYIIE
+356 LDDSKKYIIE
-367 GKDWNKNL
+367 GKDWNENL

-381 YFNSLKGF
+381 YFNSLKDF
-389 RTSEAVSDTLNF
+389 RKSEAVSNTLNF
-401 VEIKLSKVTN
+401 IEIELSKITN

-419 NVVIIL
+419 NVVIVL
-425 DVDNGS
+425 NVNNAN

-436 SAFNFFEEKQIKIPV
+436 SAFNFLEEKRIKIPV
-451 VLKGSYQSSDF
+451 ILKGSYQSSDF
-462 EQISID
+462 EKVAID
-468 ASIDLGS
+468 ASIDIGS
-475 ILLEGMGNGVWI
+475 ILLEGMGNGIWI
-487 QAKDFES
+487 QTKDFDS

-527 NLQETTALVKEKTSH
+527 DLQETTALVKEHTNH

-548 AVMGCIVNGPGEM
+548 SVMGCIVNGPGEM
-561 ADADYGYVGSGKD
+561 ADADYGYVGSGD
-574 VISLYKGK
+574 GVISLYKGK
-582 DLVKRNIS
+582 ELVKRNIS
-590 SKDAVDELINLI
+590 SEQAVDELIQLI
-602 KANNDWVEPLI
+602 KENDDWVDPKN

>member
-1 MKINLQEYCK
+1 MRRKTLSVK
-11 DISNYQRFPTREVM
+11 
-25 VGDIAIGKDN
+25 IGKVFIGSDHS
-35 PIRVQS
+35 IKTQS
-41 MTTTDTMDTKGTI
+41 MTTASTMDTDKSVDE
-54 AQSIRMI
+54 AIRI
-61 DAGCEIVRITA
+61 IQAGGKLVRFTA
-72 PSIKEAK
+72 PNINEAK
-79 NLKMIRDG
+79 NLLNIKNA
-87 LRDKGYKTPL
+87 LVAKGYDDPL

-154 LISSCKENRVAM
+154 LINSCKENKVAM
-166 RIGTNHGSLSDRI
+166 RIGTNHGSLSDRV

-264 LLSEGIGDTIRVSL
+264 LLTEGIGDTIRVSL

-288 ADKILS
+288 AEKILE
-294 KIDNI
+294 KIDSI
-299 SRKVRLK
+299 SKKIRLK
-306 NTEKRAFSFFKRET
+306 NTDKRAFSFFKRET
-320 LSIENIG
+320 ESIKNIG
-327 EKNPPIVISSNS
+327 EKNPPIVISNSS

-351 TNDLS
+351 INDLDN
-356 SLDDSKKYIIE
+356 LDDSKKYIIE
-367 GKDWNKNL
+367 GKDWNENL

-381 YFNSLKGF
+381 YFNSLKDF
-389 RTSEAVSDTLNF
+389 RKSEAISNTLNF
-401 VEIKLSKVTN
+401 IEIELSKITN

-419 NVVIIL
+419 NVVIVL
-425 DVDNGS
+425 NVDNAN

-436 SAFNFFEEKQIKIPV
+436 RAFNFLEEKRIKIPV
-451 VLKGSYQSSDF
+451 ILKGSYQSSDF
-462 EQISID
+462 EKVAID
-468 ASIDLGS
+468 ASIDIGS
-475 ILLEGMGNGVWI
+475 ILLEGMGNGIWI
-487 QAKDFES
+487 QTKDFDS

-527 NLQETTALVKEKTSH
+527 DLQETTALVKEHTNH

-548 AVMGCIVNGPGEM
+548 SVMGCIVNGPGEM
-561 ADADYGYVGSGKD
+561 ADADYGYVGSGD
-574 VISLYKGK
+574 GVISLYKGK
-582 DLVKRNIS
+582 ELVKRNIS
-590 SKDAVDELINLI
+590 SEQAVDELIQLI
-602 KANNDWVEPLI
+602 KENDDWVDPKN

>member
-1 MKINLQEYCK
+1 MRRQTLSVK
-11 DISNYQRFPTREVM
+11 
-25 VGDIAIGKDN
+25 IGKVF
-35 PIRVQS
+35 IGSEHSIKTQS
-41 MTTTDTMDTKGTI
+41 MTTASTMDTN
-54 AQSIRMI
+54 QSVDEAIRI
-61 DAGCEIVRITA
+61 IKAGGKLVRFTA
-72 PSIKEAK
+72 PNINEAK
-79 NLKMIRDG
+79 NLLNIKNALIE
-87 LRDKGYKTPL
+87 KGYDYPL

-130 FEVKEYDDKSYQDEL
+130 FEVKEYDDASYRDEL

-154 LISSCKENRVAM
+154 LINSCKQNDVAM

-229 KSMENE
+229 KSMEDE

-264 LLSEGIGDTIRVSL
+264 LLTEGIGDTIRVSL

-288 ADKILS
+288 AEKILE
-294 KIDNI
+294 KID
-299 SRKVRLK
+299 SFSKKVRLK
-306 NTEKRAFSFFKRET
+306 NTNKRAFSFFKRET
-320 LSIENIG
+320 ESIKNVG
-327 EKNPPIVISSNS
+327 DKNPPIVISNNP

-351 TNDLS
+351 VNDLS
-356 SLDDSKKYIIE
+356 NLDDSKKYIIE
-367 GKDWNKNL
+367 AKDWNKNL

-381 YFNSLKGF
+381 YFNSLKDF
-389 RTSEAVSDTLNF
+389 RKSESVSDTLNF
-401 VEIKLSKVTN
+401 VEIDLSKVKN

-419 NVVIIL
+419 NVVIVL
-425 DVDNGS
+425 DVDNNR
-431 RHDLL
+431 RHDIL
-436 SAFNFFEEKQIKIPV
+436 SAFNFFEEKRIKIPV
-451 VLKGSYQSSDF
+451 ILRGNYQSSDF
-462 EQISID
+462 EKVAID

-475 ILLEGMGNGVWI
+475 ILLEGMGNGIWI
-487 QAKDFES
+487 KAMDFEP

-527 NLQETTALVKEKTSH
+527 DLQETTALVKKHTNH

-548 AVMGCIVNGPGEM
+548 SVMGCIVNGPGEM
-561 ADADYGYVGSGKD
+561 ADADYGYVGSGD
-574 VISLYKGK
+574 GIISLYKGK
-582 DLVKRNIS
+582 ELVKRNIS
-590 SKDAVDELINLI
+590 SEDAVDELILLI
-602 KANNDWVEPLI
+602 KENDDWVDPKN

>member
-1 MKINLQEYCK
+1 MRRKTLSVK
-11 DISNYQRFPTREVM
+11 
-25 VGDIAIGKDN
+25 IGKVFIGSDHS
-35 PIRVQS
+35 IKTQS
-41 MTTTDTMDTKGTI
+41 MTTASTMDTDKSVDE
-54 AQSIRMI
+54 AIRI
-61 DAGCEIVRITA
+61 IQAGGKLVRFTA
-72 PSIKEAK
+72 PNINEAK
-79 NLKMIRDG
+79 NLLNIKNA
-87 LRDKGYKTPL
+87 LVAKGYDDPL

-154 LISSCKENRVAM
+154 LINSCKENKVAM
-166 RIGTNHGSLSDRI
+166 RIGTNHGSLSDRV

-264 LLSEGIGDTIRVSL
+264 LLTEGIGDTIRVSL

-288 ADKILS
+288 AEKILE
-294 KIDNI
+294 KIDSI
-299 SRKVRLK
+299 SKKIRLK
-306 NTEKRAFSFFKRET
+306 NTDKRAFSFFKRET
-320 LSIENIG
+320 ESIKNIG
-327 EKNPPIVISSNS
+327 EKNPPIVISNSS

-351 TNDLS
+351 IDNLDN
-356 SLDDSKKYIIE
+356 LDDSKKYIIE
-367 GKDWNKNL
+367 GKDWNENL

-381 YFNSLKGF
+381 YFNSLKDF
-389 RTSEAVSDTLNF
+389 RKSEAVSNTLNF
-401 VEIKLSKVTN
+401 IEIELSKITN

-419 NVVIIL
+419 NVVIVL
-425 DVDNGS
+425 NVDNAN

-436 SAFNFFEEKQIKIPV
+436 RAFNFLEEKRIKIPV
-451 VLKGSYQSSDF
+451 ILKGSYQSSDF
-462 EQISID
+462 EKVAID
-468 ASIDLGS
+468 ASIDIGS
-475 ILLEGMGNGVWI
+475 ILLEGMGNGIWI
-487 QAKDFES
+487 QAKDFDS

-527 NLQETTALVKEKTSH
+527 DLQETTALVKEHTNH

-548 AVMGCIVNGPGEM
+548 SVMGCIVNGPGEM
-561 ADADYGYVGSGKD
+561 ADADYGYVGSGD
-574 VISLYKGK
+574 GVISLYKGK
-582 DLVKRNIS
+582 ELVKRNIS
-590 SKDAVDELINLI
+590 SEQAVDELIQLI
-602 KANNDWVEPLI
+602 KENDDWVDPKN

>member
-1 MKINLQEYCK
+1 MRRKTLSVK
-11 DISNYQRFPTREVM
+11 
-25 VGDIAIGKDN
+25 IGKVFIGSDHS
-35 PIRVQS
+35 IKTQS
-41 MTTTDTMDTKGTI
+41 MTTASTMDTD
-54 AQSIRMI
+54 QSVDEAIRI
-61 DAGCEIVRITA
+61 IEAGGKLVRFTA
-72 PSIKEAK
+72 PNINEAK
-79 NLKMIRDG
+79 NLINIKNA
-87 LRDKGYKTPL
+87 LVAKGYDDPL

-130 FEVKEYDDKSYQDEL
+130 FEVKEYDDESYQDEL
-145 LKIEEKFIP
+145 LKIEKKFIP
-154 LISSCKENRVAM
+154 LINSCKENGVAM
-166 RIGTNHGSLSDRI
+166 RIGTNHGSLSDRV

-264 LLSEGIGDTIRVSL
+264 LLTEGIGDTIRVSL

-288 ADKILS
+288 AEKILE
-294 KIDNI
+294 KIDSI
-299 SRKVRLK
+299 SKKIRLK
-306 NTEKRAFSFFKRET
+306 NTNKRAFSFFKRQT
-320 LSIENIG
+320 KSIENIG
-327 EKNPPIVISSNS
+327 EKNPPIVISNNS

-351 TNDLS
+351 IDDLDN
-356 SLDDSKKYIIE
+356 LDDSKKYIIE

-381 YFNSLKGF
+381 YFNSLKDF
-389 RTSEAVSDTLNF
+389 RKSEAVSNTLNF
-401 VEIKLSKVTN
+401 IEIELSKITN

-419 NVVIIL
+419 NVVIVL
-425 DVDNGS
+425 NVNNAN

-436 SAFNFFEEKQIKIPV
+436 SAFNFLEEKRIKIPV
-451 VLKGSYQSSDF
+451 ILKGSYQSSDF
-462 EQISID
+462 EKVAID
-468 ASIDLGS
+468 ASIDIGS
-475 ILLEGMGNGVWI
+475 ILLEGMGNGIWI
-487 QAKDFES
+487 QTKDFDS

-527 NLQETTALVKEKTSH
+527 DLQETTALVKEHTNH

-548 AVMGCIVNGPGEM
+548 SVMGCIVNGPGEM
-561 ADADYGYVGSGKD
+561 ADADYGYVGSGD
-574 VISLYKGK
+574 GVISLYKGK
-582 DLVKRNIS
+582 ELVKRNIS
-590 SKDAVDELINLI
+590 SEQAVDELIQLI
-602 KANNDWVEPLI
+602 KENDDWVDPKN

>member
-1 MKINLQEYCK
+1 MRRKTLSVK
-11 DISNYQRFPTREVM
+11 
-25 VGDIAIGKDN
+25 IGKVFIGSDHS
-35 PIRVQS
+35 IKTQS
-41 MTTTDTMDTKGTI
+41 MTTASTMDTDKSVDE
-54 AQSIRMI
+54 AIRI
-61 DAGCEIVRITA
+61 IQAGGKLVRFTA
-72 PSIKEAK
+72 PNINEAK
-79 NLKMIRDG
+79 NLLNIKNA
-87 LRDKGYKTPL
+87 LVAKGYDDPL

-154 LISSCKENRVAM
+154 LINSCKENKVAM
-166 RIGTNHGSLSDRI
+166 RIGTNHGSLSDRV

-264 LLSEGIGDTIRVSL
+264 LLTEGIGDTIRVSL

-288 ADKILS
+288 AEKILE
-294 KIDNI
+294 KIDSI
-299 SRKVRLK
+299 SEKKRLK
-306 NTEKRAFSFFKRET
+306 NTNKRAFSFFKRET
-320 LSIENIG
+320 ESIKNIG
-327 EKNPPIVISSNS
+327 EKNPPIVISNSS

-351 TNDLS
+351 IDNLDN
-356 SLDDSKKYIIE
+356 LDDSKKYIIE
-367 GKDWNKNL
+367 SKDWNENL

-381 YFNSLKGF
+381 YFNSLKDF
-389 RTSEAVSDTLNF
+389 RKSEAISNILNF
-401 VEIKLSKVTN
+401 IEIELSKITN

-419 NVVIIL
+419 NVVIVL
-425 DVDNGS
+425 NVDNAN

-436 SAFNFFEEKQIKIPV
+436 SAFNFLEEKRIKIPV
-451 VLKGSYQSSDF
+451 ILKGSYQSSDF
-462 EQISID
+462 EKVAID
-468 ASIDLGS
+468 ASIDIGS
-475 ILLEGMGNGVWI
+475 ILLEGMGNGIWI
-487 QAKDFES
+487 QTKDFDS

-527 NLQETTALVKEKTSH
+527 DLQETTALVKEHTNH

-548 AVMGCIVNGPGEM
+548 SVMGCIVNGPGEM
-561 ADADYGYVGSGKD
+561 ADADYGYVGSGD
-574 VISLYKGK
+574 GVISLYKGK
-582 DLVKRNIS
+582 ELVKRNIS
-590 SKDAVDELINLI
+590 SEQAVDELIQLI
-602 KANNDWVEPLI
+602 KENDDWVDPKN

>member
-1 MKINLQEYCK
+1 MRRKTLSVK
-11 DISNYQRFPTREVM
+11 
-25 VGDIAIGKDN
+25 IGKVFIGSDHS
-35 PIRVQS
+35 IKTQS
-41 MTTTDTMDTKGTI
+41 MTTASTMDTDKSVDE
-54 AQSIRMI
+54 AIRI
-61 DAGCEIVRITA
+61 IQAGGKLVRFTA
-72 PSIKEAK
+72 PNINEAK
-79 NLKMIRDG
+79 NLLNIKNA
-87 LRDKGYKTPL
+87 LVAKGYDDPL

-154 LISSCKENRVAM
+154 LINSCKENKVAM
-166 RIGTNHGSLSDRI
+166 RIGTNHGSLSDRV

-202 QNDYDQIVL
+202 LNDYDQIVL

-288 ADKILS
+288 AEKILE
-294 KIDNI
+294 KIDSI
-299 SRKVRLK
+299 SEKIRLK
-306 NTEKRAFSFFKRET
+306 NTDKRAFSFFKRET
-320 LSIENIG
+320 ESIKNIG
-327 EKNPPIVISSNS
+327 EKNPPIVISNSS

-351 TNDLS
+351 IDDLDN
-356 SLDDSKKYIIE
+356 LDDSKKYIIE
-367 GKDWNKNL
+367 GKDWNENL

-381 YFNSLKGF
+381 YFNSLKDF
-389 RTSEAVSDTLNF
+389 RKSEAVSNTLNF
-401 VEIKLSKVTN
+401 IEIELSKITN

-419 NVVIIL
+419 NVVIVL
-425 DVDNGS
+425 NVDNAN

-436 SAFNFFEEKQIKIPV
+436 SAFNFLEEKRIKIPV
-451 VLKGSYQSSDF
+451 ILKGSYQSSDF
-462 EQISID
+462 EKVAID
-468 ASIDLGS
+468 ASIDIGS
-475 ILLEGMGNGVWI
+475 ILLEGMGNGIWI
-487 QAKDFES
+487 QTKDFDS

-527 NLQETTALVKEKTSH
+527 DLQETTALVKEHTNH

-548 AVMGCIVNGPGEM
+548 SVMGCIVNGPGEM
-561 ADADYGYVGSGKD
+561 ADADYGYVGSGD
-574 VISLYKGK
+574 GVISLYKGK
-582 DLVKRNIS
+582 ELVKRNIS
-590 SKDAVDELINLI
+590 SEQAVDELIQLI
-602 KANNDWVEPLI
+602 KENDDWVDPKN

>member
-1 MKINLQEYCK
+1 MRRKTLSVK
-11 DISNYQRFPTREVM
+11 
-25 VGDIAIGKDN
+25 IGKVFIGSDHS
-35 PIRVQS
+35 IKTQS
-41 MTTTDTMDTKGTI
+41 MTTASTMDTDKSVDE
-54 AQSIRMI
+54 AIRI
-61 DAGCEIVRITA
+61 IQAGGKLVRFTA
-72 PSIKEAK
+72 PNINEAK
-79 NLKMIRDG
+79 NLLNIKNA
-87 LRDKGYKTPL
+87 LVAKGYDDPL

-154 LISSCKENRVAM
+154 LINSCKENKVAM
-166 RIGTNHGSLSDRI
+166 RIGTNHGSLSDRV

-202 QNDYDQIVL
+202 KNDYDQIVL

-264 LLSEGIGDTIRVSL
+264 LLTEGIGDTIRVSL

-288 ADKILS
+288 AEKILE
-294 KIDNI
+294 KIDSI
-299 SRKVRLK
+299 SKKIRLK
-306 NTEKRAFSFFKRET
+306 NTDKRAFSFFKRET
-320 LSIENIG
+320 ESIKNIG
-327 EKNPPIVISSNS
+327 EKNPPIVISNSS

-351 TNDLS
+351 IDDLDN
-356 SLDDSKKYIIE
+356 LDDSKKYIIE
-367 GKDWNKNL
+367 GKDWNENL

-381 YFNSLKGF
+381 YFNSLKDF
-389 RTSEAVSDTLNF
+389 RKSEAVSNTLNF
-401 VEIKLSKVTN
+401 IEIELSKITN

-419 NVVIIL
+419 NVVIVL
-425 DVDNGS
+425 NVDNAN

-436 SAFNFFEEKQIKIPV
+436 SAFNFLEEKRIKIPV
-451 VLKGSYQSSDF
+451 ILKGSYQSSDF
-462 EQISID
+462 EKVAID
-468 ASIDLGS
+468 ASIDIGS
-475 ILLEGMGNGVWI
+475 ILLEGMGNGIWI
-487 QAKDFES
+487 QTKDFDS

-527 NLQETTALVKEKTSH
+527 DLQETTALVKEHTNH

-548 AVMGCIVNGPGEM
+548 SVMGCIVNGPGEM
-561 ADADYGYVGSGKD
+561 ADADYGYVGSGD
-574 VISLYKGK
+574 GVISLYKGK
-582 DLVKRNIS
+582 ELVKRNIS
-590 SKDAVDELINLI
+590 SEQAVDELIQLI
-602 KANNDWVEPLI
+602 KENDDWVDPKN

>member
-1 MKINLQEYCK
+1 MRRKTLSVK
-11 DISNYQRFPTREVM
+11 
-25 VGDIAIGKDN
+25 IGKVFIGSDHS
-35 PIRVQS
+35 IKTQS
-41 MTTTDTMDTKGTI
+41 MTTASTMDTDKSVDE
-54 AQSIRMI
+54 AIRI
-61 DAGCEIVRITA
+61 IQAGGKLVRFTA
-72 PSIKEAK
+72 PNINEAK
-79 NLKMIRDG
+79 NLSNIKNA
-87 LRDKGYKTPL
+87 LVAKGYDDPL

-154 LISSCKENRVAM
+154 LINSCKENKVAM
-166 RIGTNHGSLSDRI
+166 RIGTNHGSLSDRV

-264 LLSEGIGDTIRVSL
+264 LLTEGIGDTIRVSL

-288 ADKILS
+288 AEKILE
-294 KIDNI
+294 KIDSI
-299 SRKVRLK
+299 SKKIRLK
-306 NTEKRAFSFFKRET
+306 NTDKRAFSFFKRET
-320 LSIENIG
+320 ESIKNIG
-327 EKNPPIVISSNS
+327 EKNPPIVISNSS

-351 TNDLS
+351 IDDLDN
-356 SLDDSKKYIIE
+356 LDDSKKYIIE
-367 GKDWNKNL
+367 GKDWNENI

-381 YFNSLKGF
+381 YFNSLKDF
-389 RTSEAVSDTLNF
+389 RKSEAVSNTLNF
-401 VEIKLSKVTN
+401 IEIELSKITN

-419 NVVIIL
+419 NVVIVL
-425 DVDNGS
+425 NVDNAN

-436 SAFNFFEEKQIKIPV
+436 SAFNFLEEKRIKIPV
-451 VLKGSYQSSDF
+451 ILKGSYQSSDF
-462 EQISID
+462 EKVAID
-468 ASIDLGS
+468 ASIDIGS
-475 ILLEGMGNGVWI
+475 ILLEGMGNGIWI
-487 QAKDFES
+487 QTKDFDS

-527 NLQETTALVKEKTSH
+527 DLQETTALVKEHTNH

-548 AVMGCIVNGPGEM
+548 SVMGCIVNGPGEM
-561 ADADYGYVGSGKD
+561 ADADYGYVGSGD
-574 VISLYKGK
+574 GVISLYKGK
-582 DLVKRNIS
+582 ELVKRNIS
-590 SKDAVDELINLI
+590 SEQAVDELIQLI
-602 KANNDWVEPLI
+602 KENDDWVDPKN

>member
-1 MKINLQEYCK
+1 
-11 DISNYQRFPTREVM
+11 
-25 VGDIAIGKDN
+25 
-35 PIRVQS
+35 
-41 MTTTDTMDTKGTI
+41 MTTASTMDTDKSVDE
-54 AQSIRMI
+54 AIRI
-61 DAGCEIVRITA
+61 IQAGGKLVRFTA
-72 PSIKEAK
+72 PNINEAK
-79 NLKMIRDG
+79 NLLNIKNA
-87 LRDKGYKTPL
+87 LVAKGYDDPL

-154 LISSCKENRVAM
+154 LINSCKENKVAM
-166 RIGTNHGSLSDRI
+166 RIGTNHGSLSDRV

-264 LLSEGIGDTIRVSL
+264 LLTEGIGDTIRVSL

-288 ADKILS
+288 AEKILE
-294 KIDNI
+294 KIDSI
-299 SRKVRLK
+299 SKKIRLK
-306 NTEKRAFSFFKRET
+306 NTDKRAFSFFKRET
-320 LSIENIG
+320 ESIKNIG
-327 EKNPPIVISSNS
+327 EKNPPIVISNSS

-351 TNDLS
+351 IDDLDN
-356 SLDDSKKYIIE
+356 LDDSKKYIIE
-367 GKDWNKNL
+367 GKDWNENL

-381 YFNSLKGF
+381 YFNSLKDF
-389 RTSEAVSDTLNF
+389 RKSEAVSNTLNF
-401 VEIKLSKVTN
+401 IEIELSKITN

-419 NVVIIL
+419 NVVIVL
-425 DVDNGS
+425 NVDNAN

-436 SAFNFFEEKQIKIPV
+436 SAFNFLEEKRIKIPV
-451 VLKGSYQSSDF
+451 ILKGSYQSSDF
-462 EQISID
+462 EKVAID
-468 ASIDLGS
+468 ASIDIGS
-475 ILLEGMGNGVWI
+475 ILLEGMGNGIWI
-487 QAKDFES
+487 QTKDFDS

-527 NLQETTALVKEKTSH
+527 DLQETTALVKEHTNH

-548 AVMGCIVNGPGEM
+548 SVMGCIVNGPGEM
-561 ADADYGYVGSGKD
+561 ADADYGYVGSGD
-574 VISLYKGK
+574 GVISLYKGK
-582 DLVKRNIS
+582 ELVKRNIS
-590 SKDAVDELINLI
+590 SEQAVDELIQLI
-602 KANNDWVEPLI
+602 KENDDWVDPKN

>member
-1 MKINLQEYCK
+1 MRRKTLSVK
-11 DISNYQRFPTREVM
+11 
-25 VGDIAIGKDN
+25 IGKVFIGSDHS
-35 PIRVQS
+35 IKTQS
-41 MTTTDTMDTKGTI
+41 MTTASTMDTDKSVDE
-54 AQSIRMI
+54 AIRI
-61 DAGCEIVRITA
+61 IQAGGKLVRFTA
-72 PSIKEAK
+72 PNINEAK
-79 NLKMIRDG
+79 NLLNIKNA
-87 LRDKGYKTPL
+87 LVAKGYDDPL

-130 FEVKEYDDKSYQDEL
+130 FEVKEYDDASYQDEL

-154 LISSCKENRVAM
+154 LINSCKQNDVAM

-229 KSMENE
+229 KSMEDE

-264 LLSEGIGDTIRVSL
+264 LLTEGIGDTIRVSL

-288 ADKILS
+288 AEKILE
-294 KIDNI
+294 KID
-299 SRKVRLK
+299 SFSKKVRLK
-306 NTEKRAFSFFKRET
+306 NTNKRAFSFFKRET
-320 LSIENIG
+320 ESIENVG
-327 EKNPPIVISSNS
+327 DKNPPIVISNNP

-351 TNDLS
+351 VNDLS
-356 SLDDSKKYIIE
+356 NLDDSKKYIIE
-367 GKDWNKNL
+367 AKDWNKNL

-381 YFNSLKGF
+381 YFNSLKDF
-389 RTSEAVSDTLNF
+389 RKSESVSDTLNF
-401 VEIKLSKVTN
+401 VEIDLSKVKN

-419 NVVIIL
+419 NVVIVL
-425 DVDNGS
+425 DVDNNR
-431 RHDLL
+431 RHDIL
-436 SAFNFFEEKQIKIPV
+436 SAFNFFEEKRIKIPV
-451 VLKGSYQSSDF
+451 ILRGNYQSSDF
-462 EQISID
+462 EKVAID

-475 ILLEGMGNGVWI
+475 ILLEGMGNGIWI
-487 QAKDFES
+487 QAMDFEP

-527 NLQETTALVKEKTSH
+527 DLQETTALVKKHTNH

-548 AVMGCIVNGPGEM
+548 SVMGCIVNGPGEM
-561 ADADYGYVGSGKD
+561 ADADYGYVGSGD
-574 VISLYKGK
+574 GIISLYKGK
-582 DLVKRNIS
+582 ELVKRNIS
-590 SKDAVDELINLI
+590 SEDAVDELILLI
-602 KANNDWVEPLI
+602 KENDDWVDPKN

>member
-1 MKINLQEYCK
+1 MRRKTLSVK
-11 DISNYQRFPTREVM
+11 
-25 VGDIAIGKDN
+25 IGKVFIGSDHS
-35 PIRVQS
+35 IKTQS
-41 MTTTDTMDTKGTI
+41 MTTASTMDTDKSVDE
-54 AQSIRMI
+54 AIRI
-61 DAGCEIVRITA
+61 IQAGGKLVRFTA
-72 PSIKEAK
+72 PNINEAK
-79 NLKMIRDG
+79 NLLNIKNA
-87 LRDKGYKTPL
+87 LVAKGYDDPL

-154 LISSCKENRVAM
+154 LINSCKENKVAM
-166 RIGTNHGSLSDRI
+166 RIGTNHGSLSDRV

-264 LLSEGIGDTIRVSL
+264 LLTEGIGDTIRVSL

-288 ADKILS
+288 AEKILE
-294 KIDNI
+294 KIDSI
-299 SRKVRLK
+299 SEKIRLK
-306 NTEKRAFSFFKRET
+306 NTDKRAFSFFKRET
-320 LSIENIG
+320 ESIKNIG
-327 EKNPPIVISSNS
+327 EKNPPIVISNSS

-351 TNDLS
+351 IDNLDN
-356 SLDDSKKYIIE
+356 LDDSKKYIIE
-367 GKDWNKNL
+367 GKDWNENL

-381 YFNSLKGF
+381 YFNSLKDF
-389 RTSEAVSDTLNF
+389 RKSEAVSNTLNF
-401 VEIKLSKVTN
+401 IEIELSKITN

-419 NVVIIL
+419 NVVIVL
-425 DVDNGS
+425 NVDNAN

-436 SAFNFFEEKQIKIPV
+436 RAFNFLEKKRIKIPV
-451 VLKGSYQSSDF
+451 ILKGSYQSSDF
-462 EQISID
+462 EKVAID
-468 ASIDLGS
+468 ASIDIGS
-475 ILLEGMGNGVWI
+475 ILLEGMGNGIWI
-487 QAKDFES
+487 QTKDFDS

-527 NLQETTALVKEKTSH
+527 DLQETTALVKEHTNH

-548 AVMGCIVNGPGEM
+548 SVMGCIVNGPGEM
-561 ADADYGYVGSGKD
+561 ADADYGYVGSGD
-574 VISLYKGK
+574 GVISLYKGK
-582 DLVKRNIS
+582 ELVKRNIS
-590 SKDAVDELINLI
+590 SEQAGDELIQLI
-602 KANNDWVEPLI
+602 KENDDWVDPKN

>member
-1 MKINLQEYCK
+1 MRRKTLSVK
-11 DISNYQRFPTREVM
+11 
-25 VGDIAIGKDN
+25 IGKVFIGSDHS
-35 PIRVQS
+35 IKTQS
-41 MTTTDTMDTKGTI
+41 MTTASTMDTDKSVDE
-54 AQSIRMI
+54 AIRI
-61 DAGCEIVRITA
+61 IQAGGKLVRFTA
-72 PSIKEAK
+72 PNINEAK
-79 NLKMIRDG
+79 NLLNIKNA
-87 LRDKGYKTPL
+87 LVAKGYDDPL

-154 LISSCKENRVAM
+154 LINSCKKNKVAM
-166 RIGTNHGSLSDRI
+166 RIGTNHGSLSDRV

-264 LLSEGIGDTIRVSL
+264 LLTEGIGDTIRVSL

-288 ADKILS
+288 AEKILE
-294 KIDNI
+294 KIDSI
-299 SRKVRLK
+299 SKKIRLK
-306 NTEKRAFSFFKRET
+306 NTDKRAFSFFKRET
-320 LSIENIG
+320 ESIKNIG
-327 EKNPPIVISSNS
+327 KKNPPIVISNSS

-351 TNDLS
+351 IDDLDN
-356 SLDDSKKYIIE
+356 LDDSKKYIIE
-367 GKDWNKNL
+367 GKDWNENL

-381 YFNSLKGF
+381 YFNSLKDF
-389 RTSEAVSDTLNF
+389 RKSEAISNTLNF
-401 VEIKLSKVTN
+401 IEIELSKITN

-419 NVVIIL
+419 NVVIVL
-425 DVDNGS
+425 NVDNAN

-436 SAFNFFEEKQIKIPV
+436 SAFNFLEEKRIKIPV
-451 VLKGSYQSSDF
+451 ILKGSYQSSDF
-462 EQISID
+462 EKVAID
-468 ASIDLGS
+468 ASIDIGS
-475 ILLEGMGNGVWI
+475 ILLEGMGNGIWI
-487 QAKDFES
+487 QTKDFDS

-527 NLQETTALVKEKTSH
+527 DLQETTALVKEHTNH

-548 AVMGCIVNGPGEM
+548 SVMGCIVNGPGEM
-561 ADADYGYVGSGKD
+561 ADADYGYVGSGD
-574 VISLYKGK
+574 GVISLYKGK
-582 DLVKRNIS
+582 ELVKRNIS
-590 SKDAVDELINLI
+590 SEQAVDELIQLI
-602 KANNDWVEPLI
+602 KENDDWVDPKN

>member
-1 MKINLQEYCK
+1 MRRKTLSVK
-11 DISNYQRFPTREVM
+11 
-25 VGDIAIGKDN
+25 IGKVFIGSDHS
-35 PIRVQS
+35 IKTQS
-41 MTTTDTMDTKGTI
+41 MTTASTMDTDKSVDE
-54 AQSIRMI
+54 AIRI
-61 DAGCEIVRITA
+61 IQAGGKLVRFTA
-72 PSIKEAK
+72 PNINEAK
-79 NLKMIRDG
+79 NLLNIKDA
-87 LRDKGYKTPL
+87 LVAKGYDDPL

-154 LISSCKENRVAM
+154 LINSCKENKVAM
-166 RIGTNHGSLSDRI
+166 RIGTNHGSLSDRV

-264 LLSEGIGDTIRVSL
+264 LLTEGIGDTIRVSL

-288 ADKILS
+288 AEKILE
-294 KIDNI
+294 KIDSI
-299 SRKVRLK
+299 SKKIRLK
-306 NTEKRAFSFFKRET
+306 NTDKRAFSFFKRET
-320 LSIENIG
+320 ESIKNIG
-327 EKNPPIVISSNS
+327 EKNPPIVISNSS

-351 TNDLS
+351 IDDLDN
-356 SLDDSKKYIIE
+356 LDDSKKYIIE
-367 GKDWNKNL
+367 GKDWNENL

-381 YFNSLKGF
+381 YFNSLKDF
-389 RTSEAVSDTLNF
+389 RKSEAVSNTLNF
-401 VEIKLSKVTN
+401 IEIELSKITN
-411 TIMQTFSN
+411 TIMQTLSN
-419 NVVIIL
+419 NVVIVL
-425 DVDNGS
+425 NVDNAN

-436 SAFNFFEEKQIKIPV
+436 SAFNFLEEKRIKIPV
-451 VLKGSYQSSDF
+451 ILKGSYQSSDF
-462 EQISID
+462 EKVAID
-468 ASIDLGS
+468 ASIDIGS
-475 ILLEGMGNGVWI
+475 ILLEGMGNGIWI
-487 QAKDFES
+487 QTKDFDS

-527 NLQETTALVKEKTSH
+527 DLQETTALVKEHTNH

-548 AVMGCIVNGPGEM
+548 SVMGCIVNGPGEM
-561 ADADYGYVGSGKD
+561 ADADYGYVGSGD
-574 VISLYKGK
+574 GVISLYKGK
-582 DLVKRNIS
+582 ELVKRNIS
-590 SKDAVDELINLI
+590 SEQAVDELIQLI
-602 KANNDWVEPLI
+602 KENDDWVDPKN

>member
-1 MKINLQEYCK
+1 MRRKTLSVK
-11 DISNYQRFPTREVM
+11 
-25 VGDIAIGKDN
+25 IGKVFIGSDHS
-35 PIRVQS
+35 IKTQS
-41 MTTTDTMDTKGTI
+41 MTTASTMDTDKSVDE
-54 AQSIRMI
+54 AIRI
-61 DAGCEIVRITA
+61 IQAGGKLVRFTA
-72 PSIKEAK
+72 PNINEAK
-79 NLKMIRDG
+79 NLLNIKNA
-87 LRDKGYKTPL
+87 LVAKGYDDPL

-154 LISSCKENRVAM
+154 LINSCKENKVAM
-166 RIGTNHGSLSDRI
+166 RIGTNHGSLSDRV

-264 LLSEGIGDTIRVSL
+264 LLTEGVGDTIRVSL

-288 ADKILS
+288 AEKILE
-294 KIDNI
+294 KIDSI
-299 SRKVRLK
+299 SEKIRLK
-306 NTEKRAFSFFKRET
+306 NTDKRAFSFFKRET
-320 LSIENIG
+320 ESIKNIG
-327 EKNPPIVISSNS
+327 EKNPPIVISNSS

-351 TNDLS
+351 IDNLDN
-356 SLDDSKKYIIE
+356 LDDSKKYIIE
-367 GKDWNKNL
+367 GKDWNENL

-381 YFNSLKGF
+381 YFNSLKDF
-389 RTSEAVSDTLNF
+389 RKSEAVSNTLNF
-401 VEIKLSKVTN
+401 IEIELSKITN

-419 NVVIIL
+419 NVVIVL
-425 DVDNGS
+425 NVDNAN

-436 SAFNFFEEKQIKIPV
+436 SAFNFLEEKRIKIPV
-451 VLKGSYQSSDF
+451 ILKGSYQSSDF
-462 EQISID
+462 EKVAID
-468 ASIDLGS
+468 ASIDIGS
-475 ILLEGMGNGVWI
+475 ILLEGMGNGIWI
-487 QAKDFES
+487 QTKDFDS

-527 NLQETTALVKEKTSH
+527 DLQETTALVKEHTNH

-548 AVMGCIVNGPGEM
+548 SVMGCIVNGPGEM
-561 ADADYGYVGSGKD
+561 ADADYGYVGSGD
-574 VISLYKGK
+574 GVISLYKGK
-582 DLVKRNIS
+582 ELVKRNIS
-590 SKDAVDELINLI
+590 SEQAVDELIQLI
-602 KANNDWVEPLI
+602 KENDDWVDPKN